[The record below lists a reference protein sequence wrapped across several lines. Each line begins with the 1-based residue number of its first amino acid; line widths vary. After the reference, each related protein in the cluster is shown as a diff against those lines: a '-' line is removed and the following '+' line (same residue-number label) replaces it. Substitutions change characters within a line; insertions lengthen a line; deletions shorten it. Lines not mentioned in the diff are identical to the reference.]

1 MLFSRQDSTIQKTH
15 FFLHIKIME
24 LAIVGKKQARKVCD
38 SASRL
43 ALFCGKN
50 EKLWRHK
57 WWHTWPQIDPISWD
71 SWWSFRP
78 AMSNVHG
85 EYLQIVNVWC
95 WCCMPHMKHL
105 GGAATIEFDRILCS
119 ISWHA
124 LKQISWWFTYVFGKI
139 NILNITPYFTSLW
152 RRNITTL

>member
-1 MLFSRQDSTIQKTH
+1 MLFSKQESTIQKTH
-15 FFLHIKIME
+15 LFVHIKIME
-24 LAIVGKKQARKVCD
+24 LAIVGKNKREKCVI
-38 SASRL
+38 RL
-43 ALFCGKN
+43 HYFQFSGKN
-50 EKLWRHK
+50 EKLWRRH
-57 WWHTWPQIDPISWD
+57 WLEIHPISWD